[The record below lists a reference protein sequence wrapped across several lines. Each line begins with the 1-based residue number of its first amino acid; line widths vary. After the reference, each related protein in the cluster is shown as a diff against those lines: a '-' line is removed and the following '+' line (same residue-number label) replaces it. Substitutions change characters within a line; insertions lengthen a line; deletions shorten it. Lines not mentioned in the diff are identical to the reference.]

1 MRRARFIALLLVVA
15 GCILTLPPCGGT
27 SEGPSRPMRVK
38 TTPFVQRNL
47 RIDGIRVRYIDEG
60 AGVPVLLVPG
70 HTSRIEEYDAVTAAL
85 RGSHRVL
92 VFDFPGSGY
101 SDKPDRTYDLAF
113 YDRAII
119 AFLDAV
125 GVDRCVIAGGS
136 LGGNLALR
144 AAAAHPDRFLAV
156 AAWGPGSAWERK
168 PVMAAFARHFGY
180 VPFLISVRIQS
191 RYWYAKDWPGKDEA
205 VRGAFAYYDEVMSPG
220 FVRMYWGLAA
230 DQMDTSLFDIAA
242 DIRRPV
248 LLMVGDRDDGFAMYA
263 GVKRL
268 HALMPDAKL
277 VVFRDAGHS
286 LVCERTGALIGELQ
300 EFLAGTTDAH

>member
-1 MRRARFIALLLVVA
+1 MRRVRFIAVLLAVA
-15 GCILTLPPCGGT
+15 GGILMLPPCGGR
-27 SEGPSRPMRVK
+27 SEGPTRPAHVAA
-38 TTPFVQRNL
+38 TPFVQRDL
-47 RIDGIRVRYIDEG
+47 RIDGLRVRYIDEG

-70 HTSRIEEYDAVTAAL
+70 HTSRIEEYDDVTAAL
-85 RGSHRVL
+85 RGRYRVL

-101 SDKPDRTYDLAF
+101 SDRPDRRYDLAF

-156 AAWGPGSAWERK
+156 AAWGPGSAWDRK

-180 VPFLISVRIQS
+180 VPFLISSRIQS
-191 RYWYAKDWPGKDEA
+191 TYWYDKDWPGREDA
-205 VRGAFAYYDEVMSPG
+205 IRGAFAYYDEVMCPG

-242 DIRRPV
+242 DIRGPV
-248 LLMVGDRDDGFAMYA
+248 LLMVGDRDDGFDMYA
-263 GVKRL
+263 GVRRL
-268 HALMPDAKL
+268 HARMPGSRL
-277 VVFRDAGHS
+277 VVFRGARHS
-286 LVCERTGALIGELQ
+286 LVNERTGALIAELR
-300 EFLAGTTDAH
+300 EFLAGTTDVR

>member
-1 MRRARFIALLLVVA
+1 MRRARFIAVLLAIA
-15 GCILTLPPCGGT
+15 GLIVMLPPRGGGT
-27 SEGPSRPMRVK
+27 DGLSRPKRVK
-38 TTPFVQRNL
+38 STPFALRDI

-70 HTSRIEEYDAVTAAL
+70 HTSRIEEYDDVTAAL

-92 VFDFPGSGY
+92 VLDFPGSGY
-101 SDKPDRTYDLAF
+101 SEKPDRTYDLAF
-113 YDRAII
+113 YDRMIV

-125 GVDRCVIAGGS
+125 GVGRCVIAGGS

-144 AAAAHPDRFLAV
+144 AAAAHPDRFVAV

-168 PVMAAFARHFGY
+168 PVMAAFARYFGY
-180 VPFLISVRIQS
+180 LPYLVSVRIQS
-191 RYWYAKDWPGKDEA
+191 TYWHDKDWPGREEA
-205 VRGAFAYYDEVMSPG
+205 VRSTFAYYDEVMCAE

-242 DIRRPV
+242 GIRPPV
-248 LLMVGDRDDGFAMYA
+248 LLMVGDRDDGFDMYA

-268 HALMPDAKL
+268 HALMPHAKL
-277 VVFRDAGHS
+277 VVFRDARHS
-286 LVCERTGALIGELQ
+286 LVSERTDDLIRELQ
-300 EFLAGTTDAH
+300 GFLAGTTDAR